1 MSTYFPLQRK
11 YQTFGGSTAARSPK
25 IVFKIKNV
33 NRSKSK
39 LYLADNA
46 VHAEM
51 MTLLREKKVNS
62 YSFTPK
68 DLRQMSLIMRGL
80 YCASEVDEIKST
92 LDRLV
97 PNVVAKVSKFSTPH
111 SLKYKIDTGLFIIY
125 HLPGKGLGDVSHI
138 K

>member
-1 MSTYFPLQRK
+1 MDQLE
-11 YQTFGGSTAARSPK
+11 ARAPK

-46 VHAEM
+46 VHADM
-51 MTLLREKKVNS
+51 MTLLRDKKFNS

-80 YCASEVDEIKST
+80 Y
-92 LDRLV
+92 
-97 PNVVAKVSKFSTPH
+97 
-111 SLKYKIDTGLFIIY
+111 
-125 HLPGKGLGDVSHI
+125 
-138 K
+138 